1 MIEWHWALRNLRA
14 RGWRAVLAVALLAV
28 ALGANA
34 VLFAVADSLVFRR
47 VPYPG
52 ADRLVEI
59 QVRGPRSGPGGSPFL
74 TPALLD
80 EWRKQND
87 LFTGVEG
94 YLTKTLFLT
103 GGARPESIGVSDVTV
118 GLFELLGVRPRWGRP
133 FAPGDEQQIA
143 EQPVLMAETLALER
157 FGNPAAAVGQRI
169 ATSGENLIVIGVM
182 PATFRFPEGTQRIW
196 RALDPRGPL
205 ARGFAGV
212 SSIARVRPDASA
224 TVVAQLM
231 EARSDAI
238 AEAAGARRPY
248 AAMPGPLRA
257 TLAASAHR
265 GVFLVLLG
273 ASACLLLMACA
284 NIASLELATAVRR
297 ARLYAIQLAIGA
309 TRSSLARVTV
319 LEGLILVAASAA
331 AATVMAHWATAIVAQ
346 ELPVRMA
353 NSGANPID
361 VDLRVIAFMSLA
373 AVVATLLS
381 SAPIVVFA
389 SRAKPLDLLKQ
400 EGLGAAGS
408 GRGAFFRQVLTVL
421 QVAATVTLLVA
432 SVTYLRSY
440 VALLALDTGFDSAG
454 LVSVNLSIPPQSYSS
469 AAAKRAL
476 AREAVER
483 LRARPG
489 VLAAAPATPPPGMGA
504 AYGVDQIEIPGRP
517 PTEERDLTIAELDV
531 EPGYFETTRIPLL
544 AGRDFLPGEPADNV
558 IVSESFASR
567 HWTVQSAVGQSYRR
581 DPRRLWLHVVG
592 VAGHVRSTYDLP
604 GERSHRIFQTYVPRQ
619 PPPPPQPATRQL
631 STGGSFGFVTLLVRV
646 DSRARLADVQ
656 QTVQAIESSFIL
668 NAEFVDDIYARQFE
682 DRLLALRVV
691 SAYGS
696 LAFLVAGA
704 GIYGFMA
711 FLVAHRTREIG
722 IRMALGATPGDV
734 RQLIVGLSFKLALA
748 GAVLGVGAAIAASR
762 WMQAQLF
769 AARTTDAG
777 TILAVAAALV
787 LLALAATWRPA
798 RQATRVDPTVLLRRE

>member
-1 MIEWHWALRNLRA
+1 MLTAECPAMLIVRGTQRCCIKRERVFERLAIEWRWAFRNLRT

-47 VPYPG
+47 VPYPD

-103 GGARPESIGVSDVTV
+103 GGARPESVGVSDVTV

-143 EQPVLMAETLALER
+143 VQPVLIAETLALER

-212 SSIARVRPDASA
+212 SSIARVRPDSSA
-224 TVVAQLM
+224 TVVAQRM

-265 GVFLVLLG
+265 GLFLVLLG

-319 LEGLILVAASAA
+319 LEGLILVTAAAA
-331 AATVMAHWATAIVAQ
+331 AATVLAHWATAIVAQ
-346 ELPVRMA
+346 ELPVRIA

-389 SRAKPLDLLKQ
+389 SRAKAIGPAETGRPWRRGFRPRRVLPSGPD
-400 EGLGAAGS
+400 GFADGRLG
-408 GRGAFFRQVLTVL
+408 
-421 QVAATVTLLVA
+421 
-432 SVTYLRSY
+432 
-440 VALLALDTGFDSAG
+440 DSAG
-454 LVSVNLSIPPQSYSS
+454 HQRDLPAQLCRF
-469 AAAKRAL
+469 A
-476 AREAVER
+476 
-483 LRARPG
+483 RARQRVRQRGTGQREPLDPPAVVFLRGRQARAGARGRRPASGPSGCARRSSGDTSARHGGG
-489 VLAAAPATPPPGMGA
+489 VWCGP
-504 AYGVDQIEIPGRP
+504 D
-517 PTEERDLTIAELDV
+517 
-531 EPGYFETTRIPLL
+531 
-544 AGRDFLPGEPADNV
+544 
-558 IVSESFASR
+558 
-567 HWTVQSAVGQSYRR
+567 R
-581 DPRRLWLHVVG
+581 DPRASANRGTGPH
-592 VAGHVRSTYDLP
+592 ASRNSTSNL
-604 GERSHRIFQTYVPRQ
+604 
-619 PPPPPQPATRQL
+619 
-631 STGGSFGFVTLLVRV
+631 
-646 DSRARLADVQ
+646 
-656 QTVQAIESSFIL
+656 
-668 NAEFVDDIYARQFE
+668 DISKR
-682 DRLLALRVV
+682 R
-691 SAYGS
+691 
-696 LAFLVAGA
+696 AFLCSPDVISCRGNRR
-704 GIYGFMA
+704 
-711 FLVAHRTREIG
+711 RT
-722 IRMALGATPGDV
+722 
-734 RQLIVGLSFKLALA
+734 
-748 GAVLGVGAAIAASR
+748 
-762 WMQAQLF
+762 
-769 AARTTDAG
+769 
-777 TILAVAAALV
+777 
-787 LLALAATWRPA
+787 
-798 RQATRVDPTVLLRRE
+798 